1 MKTRIVEIVATDSLL
16 EHNYTIDKD
25 SLGVLV
31 DAVLASY
38 GALYYYN
45 GSITFLS
52 TFNTTIDGDTLVL
65 LDRTNIT
72 NWIRIQNKTFD
83 LDFQVPN
90 TNQLDLDWISF
101 LSGIPKNRLLGDE
114 TVRSVEYNAILDNF
128 WDSCQTIIEFLK
140 KNNILNDV
148 VHSEPVQLYTNNEKY
163 NELIRA
169 FITQKITHQVDQVE
183 LSSEDAE

>member
-1 MKTRIVEIVATDSLL
+1 MKNRIVEIVATDSLL

-31 DAVLASY
+31 DAVMSSY
-38 GALYYYN
+38 GALYYHN
-45 GSITFLS
+45 GSLTFLP

-72 NWIRIQNKTFD
+72 NWIRIQSKTFD
-83 LDFQVPN
+83 LDFQVQN

-101 LSGIPKNRLLGDE
+101 LSGIPKDRLLGDE

-140 KNNILNDV
+140 KNNILNNV
-148 VHSEPVQLYTNNEKY
+148 IHSEPVQPYTNNEKY

-169 FITQKITHQVDQVE
+169 FITQKITHQVE
-183 LSSEDAE
+183 SSSEDAE